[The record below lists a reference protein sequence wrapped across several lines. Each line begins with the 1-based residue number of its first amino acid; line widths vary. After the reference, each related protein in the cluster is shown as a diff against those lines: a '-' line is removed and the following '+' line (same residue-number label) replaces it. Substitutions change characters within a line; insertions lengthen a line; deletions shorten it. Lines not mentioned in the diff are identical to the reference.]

1 MSPITGLKESL
12 LQSFKKNDPDVLCS
26 YRGIT
31 LVSCLLKLLTGIL
44 NWRLNRLVENND
56 ILRDAQFDFR
66 SGSTTT
72 EAIFLLNVIIQTF
85 LN

>member
-1 MSPITGLKESL
+1 MSPITGLKEPL

>member
-1 MSPITGLKESL
+1 MSQITGLKESL
-12 LQSFKKNDPDVLCS
+12 LQHFKKNYPGVLCS

-31 LVSCLLKLLTGIL
+31 LVSCLLKLFTGIL

-56 ILRDAQFDFR
+56 ILRDAQFGFR
-66 SGSTTT
+66 SGSSTT
-72 EAIFLLNVIIQTF
+72 EAIFLLNVLIQTV